1 MKLVYKELG
10 SSFLFQTAEFY
21 LKAGFSMK
29 GYCRQPYKVTVIRAL
44 ISVVLTKF
52 PKLAGSVFFVSR
64 IISYDLV

>member
-1 MKLVYKELG
+1 MKLIYKELG

-44 ISVVLTKF
+44 ISVVLQW
-52 PKLAGSVFFVSR
+52 S
-64 IISYDLV
+64 